1 MDIFIKRIGLLKGVQ
16 MNKSTLSELF
26 SNEDQERLEKKAKTL
41 LFDAHNVAYRC
52 LFSAIFMN
60 PEDNA
65 KFYFWCHLFIN
76 SLMGTIKKFN
86 AERVVLAFD
95 TKGSW
100 RYEFFSEYKAHRKGA
115 RDKAVVDF
123 EKFFPIF
130 EEFRKDIKE
139 TFTTIR
145 VIDYPHAEA
154 DDIIAVLC
162 REELKANQN
171 IIVSTDKDL
180 HQLLVEKNN
189 QQFDPIKNAMVNC
202 INPQRELDLK
212 IIAGDKSDGIPAIK
226 PRVGKAT
233 AESILRSGV
242 EDFIE
247 EKGNEIIKENYFRN
261 RILIDFNF
269 IPKDLANGIINTFC
283 GYPIKEMKSSKIMK
297 FFSTHRLNKMMEDW
311 TNYSPLIKSL
321 K

>member
-1 MDIFIKRIGLLKGVQ
+1 

-26 SNEDQERLEKKAKTL
+26 TAEDQEALEKQKKTI
-41 LFDAHNVAYRC
+41 LFDGHNMAYRC

-60 PEDNA
+60 PEDNE
-65 KFYFWCHLFIN
+65 KFYFWRHLFMN
-76 SLMGTIKKFN
+76 SLMNTIKKFN

-100 RYEFFSEYKAHRKGA
+100 RYEFFSEYKAHRKRA

-189 QQFDPIKNAMVNC
+189 QQFDPIKNAMANC

-226 PRVGKAT
+226 PRVGTAT
-233 AESILRSGV
+233 AEGILQRGV
-242 EDFIE
+242 EDFLE
-247 EKGNEIIKENYFRN
+247 EEGNEEVKKNYIRN
-261 RILIDFNF
+261 RVLIDFNY
-269 IPKDLANGIINTFC
+269 IPKDLAKGIINTFC
-283 GYPIKEMKSSKIMK
+283 EYPIQEIESSKIMK

-311 TNYSPLIKSL
+311 TNFGPLIKSL